1 VSVRTERVG
10 ANLREALSQQFQR
23 NLPDYL
29 DGMITVVSVKMSSD
43 LSVARV
49 YISIFRSTTDP
60 EILIKRLNTH
70 VPEIRHE
77 LARQV
82 QMKFVP
88 ELRFFRDDT
97 LDAVER
103 IDELL
108 REVRREDE
116 ERIRL
121 RGDAPTGDDENN
133 ASQNNTSQQQQQHP
147 SDDHGDDGNN

>member
-1 VSVRTERVG
+1 MSVRTERVG

-29 DGMITVVSVKMSSD
+29 DGMITVVSVRMSSD

-49 YISIFRSTTDP
+49 YISIFRSATDP
-60 EILIKRLNTH
+60 DILIKRINAH

-108 REVRREDE
+108 REVRLQDE

-121 RGDAPTGDDENN
+121 RGDSPTDSE
-133 ASQNNTSQQQQQHP
+133 ASDHTGSQPHHP
-147 SDDHGDDGNN
+147 SDDNGDDDGNS